1 MTYPVTP
8 FAYSDRRLKERRMLR
23 FQSSVVQQFDFNSS
37 HPTKN
42 FVETVE
48 SKRSGTH
55 LRELCAVCCKKPA
68 RLKVSRQQGH
78 SPANLCLRCHQ
89 AVMRHR
95 KMLGA
100 DVSSPERS
108 FPAHE
113 LSSVRRS
120 RFSGDPGLIIP
131 KGQRL
136 SEEVRHVVLEARRR
150 RAQAAARQ
158 ELGLLDRTA

>member
-1 MTYPVTP
+1 
-8 FAYSDRRLKERRMLR
+8 MLR
-23 FQSSVVQQFDFNSS
+23 LQSSVVRQFDFDSS
-37 HPTKN
+37 QPMEN
-42 FVETVE
+42 FVNTLE
-48 SKRSGTH
+48 SKRSGTQ
-55 LRELCAVCCKKPA
+55 LKELCAVCCKKPA

-78 SPANLCLRCHQ
+78 SPAKLCLRCHHT
-89 AVMRHR
+89 VMRHR

-100 DVSSPERS
+100 NLSSSERS
-108 FPAHE
+108 FSAHE

-136 SEEVRHVVLEARRR
+136 SAEARRAALGVRRR
-150 RAQAAARQ
+150 RAQAAVRQ

>member
-1 MTYPVTP
+1 
-8 FAYSDRRLKERRMLR
+8 
-23 FQSSVVQQFDFNSS
+23 
-37 HPTKN
+37 
-42 FVETVE
+42 
-48 SKRSGTH
+48 
-55 LRELCAVCCKKPA
+55 
-68 RLKVSRQQGH
+68 
-78 SPANLCLRCHQ
+78 
-89 AVMRHR
+89 MRHR

-100 DVSSPERS
+100 DVSSQERS

>member
-1 MTYPVTP
+1 
-8 FAYSDRRLKERRMLR
+8 
-23 FQSSVVQQFDFNSS
+23 
-37 HPTKN
+37 
-42 FVETVE
+42 
-48 SKRSGTH
+48 
-55 LRELCAVCCKKPA
+55 
-68 RLKVSRQQGH
+68 
-78 SPANLCLRCHQ
+78 
-89 AVMRHR
+89 MRHR

-150 RAQAAARQ
+150 RAQATARQ